1 MAKREAPDYYEVI
14 KNPMDLGTMLRNVKN
29 GRYKSKAQFT
39 RDLDLI
45 WDNCLTYN
53 SEPVSPPCSPFLQP
67 QDNEALTTWRPAQ
80 THPLRRSVQFMRSKA
95 NHLLAY
101 VNDTNDVKEALNQ
114 WEASAG
120 LSATSSHGETQDSAL
135 GAGIPWADGMVLDG
149 AGESSSAAT
158 AGASTINGKIA
169 KRDGKLINGANE
181 MLARGAG
188 VSRMHDRL

>member
-1 MAKREAPDYYEVI
+1 
-14 KNPMDLGTMLRNVKN
+14 
-29 GRYKSKAQFT
+29 
-39 RDLDLI
+39 
-45 WDNCLTYN
+45 
-53 SEPVSPPCSPFLQP
+53 
-67 QDNEALTTWRPAQ
+67 
-80 THPLRRSVQFMRSKA
+80 MRSKA

-120 LSATSSHGETQDSAL
+120 LSATSSHGGVQDSAL

-149 AGESSSAAT
+149 ASGSPSAAT
-158 AGASTINGKIA
+158 AGASAINGKGA
-169 KRDGKLINGANE
+169 KRDGKLINGASE